1 MKKKDLFTFAFGNFF
16 RRKARSA
23 LTVLGVI
30 IGTAA
35 VIIMLS
41 IGIGMQQ
48 GFEDQISRYA
58 NLRQIEIHKPWG
70 NNENSDDSSQIIGV
84 MDDLGFE
91 EIATINHI
99 EAISAQNFG
108 SYTMIHSRESAMPQI
123 KGISAQTMKDFN
135 YKLLSGRLLDET
147 DIGTTNFVMCYD
159 TPFFFGP
166 IKDEYVWD
174 PQIEENAT
182 FPFEPVD
189 MEIKF
194 SWQYDYGKSAVDTT
208 KPKSKLFPG
217 KCVGILQKNPDQE
230 WHDNTIYMDIKGL
243 QLLTEKLDK
252 EQKNYFAVDNAD
264 NPDNPGNYY
273 MMYSNPG
280 FYGDD
285 NQTNP
290 DGRKDIYQNFSAL
303 VDKTDNVS
311 SVEKEIRKLGY
322 QTDSAM
328 TYVNEQKES
337 SAFLRGILGA
347 IGVVAFVVAAL
358 SIMNTMIMSIY
369 ERTREIGIMKVIGCK
384 VSDVRTMFLI
394 EAGIIGFIGGVIGI
408 GASYGASTIV
418 NKIATKSGGLLGYQV
433 AGSKASIIPLWLDL
447 VALAL
452 AIVVGILSGLYPAVR
467 ATRLSALEAIK
478 NE

>member
-1 MKKKDLFTFAFGNFF
+1 MKKRDLFKFAFGNFF

-35 VIIMLS
+35 VIIMIS

-48 GFEDQISRYA
+48 GYEDIVSQYTD
-58 NLRQIEIHKPWG
+58 LKQIEVYKKWK
-70 NNENSDDSSQIIGV
+70 NDEEDDNQVVGV
-84 MDDLGFE
+84 MDDIGFE
-91 EIATINHI
+91 EIANIKHV
-99 EAISAQNFG
+99 AAASVQG
-108 SYTMIHSRESAMPQI
+108 YDSYPLIKGRESSMPQI
-123 KGISAQTMKDFN
+123 MGISAQTMKDFD

-159 TPFFFGP
+159 APFFFGP
-166 IKDEYVWD
+166 IRDDYKGWD
-174 PQIEENAT
+174 IEIEKNAT
-182 FPFEPVD
+182 LPFEPVD
-189 MEIKF
+189 TEFKF
-194 SWQYDYGKSAVDTT
+194 TWQYEYGKTAVDTT
-208 KPKSKLFPG
+208 KPKIKLTPA
-217 KCVGILQKNPDQE
+217 KCVGILQKKSDEE
-230 WHDNTIYMDIKGL
+230 WHENIIYMDIKGL
-243 QLLTEKLDK
+243 QDLGEKLNK
-252 EQKNYFAVDNAD
+252 EREK
-264 NPDNPGNYY
+264 YY
-273 MMYSNPG
+273 AAENSENGEIMFSRSYYGFDDGQSNP
-280 FYGDD
+280 
-285 NQTNP
+285 N
-290 DGRKDIYQNFSAL
+290 GRKDIYNNFIVL
-303 VDKTDNVS
+303 VDDTDNVS
-311 SVEKEIRKLGY
+311 SVEKEIRNLGY
-322 QTDSAM
+322 ETNSAM
-328 TYVNEQKES
+328 TFVNKQKED

-394 EAGIIGFIGGVIGI
+394 EAGIIGFFGGIIGI
-408 GASYGASTIV
+408 GASYGASAIV
-418 NKIATKSGGLLGYQV
+418 NKLALKSGGLLGYQV

-452 AIVVGILSGLYPAVR
+452 AVVVGILSGLYPAIR